1 VNKSTASSSSP
12 FSSSSSRKEQI
23 VAQLKVDCVH
33 VKPATLKE
41 FFKAFP
47 QHKDLATFEHAVVLI
62 NWLTFMKET
71 YKRCQSENV
80 QILIQNC
87 GCKVFGLS
95 DQQAQERW
103 TRMESD
109 LSKLDCRLWPWE
121 TGLKESYLFHRN
133 APTKVGLAARPP
145 PEALAAWEKKLF
157 PGCENAKAVPM
168 EETEG

>member
-12 FSSSSSRKEQI
+12 SSSSSSRKEQI

-71 YKRCQSENV
+71 YKRCRSENV
-80 QILIQNC
+80 QSLIENC

-95 DQQAQERW
+95 DQQARERW
-103 TRMESD
+103 NRMESD
-109 LSKLDCRLWPWE
+109 LSNLDCRLWPWDSSLRKSHLIPWKPSKPM
-121 TGLKESYLFHRN
+121 GK
-133 APTKVGLAARPP
+133 PCRPP
-145 PEALAAWEKKLF
+145 PEAVAGREKLYPKK
-157 PGCENAKAVPM
+157 AKAVPM
-168 EETEG
+168 EET